1 MKRLL
6 KYLIILGAIGAGVAW
21 FLTAPKQMASLP
33 DHTPDIE
40 NGELV
45 FWTGGCVAC
54 HATKD
59 AEGDDLLVLTG
70 GLEFVT
76 DFGTFYAPN
85 ISPDPDHGIGDW
97 SALDLV
103 NAMKFGTSPDGAHY
117 YPAFPYTS
125 YARMEVTDIIDLKAF
140 LDTLPATEH
149 QPPAHDVG
157 FPFNIRRSL
166 GGWKLLNMSDD
177 WVAEVTDP
185 KAVRGRE
192 IVEGA
197 GHCSECH
204 TPRDPLG
211 GLRKGQWLAGGPN
224 PDGEGRIPNITPSD
238 DGIGSWAE
246 EDIAYYL
253 ETGFTPDFDSVGGS
267 MGEVV
272 DNMSKLPAEDRE
284 AIAAYLKSVPALP
297 DSPATTD

>member
-6 KYLIILGAIGAGVAW
+6 KFLILLGVIGAGVAW

-33 DHTPDIE
+33 DHSPDTDH
-40 NGELV
+40 GEQV
-45 FWTGGCVAC
+45 FWTGGCVSC
-54 HATKD
+54 HARKD
-59 AEGDDLLVLTG
+59 AEGDDLLVLAG

-85 ISPDPDHGIGDW
+85 ISPDPENGIGGW
-97 SALDLV
+97 TALDLV
-103 NAMKFGTSPDGAHY
+103 NAMKFGTSPNGSHY

-125 YARMEVTDIIDLKAF
+125 YARMKVTDIIDLKAF
-140 LDTLPATEH
+140 LDTLPATDH

-177 WVAEVTDP
+177 WVVEVTDA
-185 KAVRGRE
+185 KAIRGRE

-204 TPRDPLG
+204 TPRDQLG
-211 GLRKGQWLAGGPN
+211 GLRMGLWLAGGLN

-238 DGIGSWAE
+238 AGLGSWAE

-253 ETGFTPDFDSVGGS
+253 ETGFTPEFDSVGGS
-267 MGEVV
+267 MAEVV
-272 DNMSKLPAEDRE
+272 DNISKLPAEDRE
-284 AIAAYLKSVPALP
+284 AIAVYLKSVPALSDTP
-297 DSPATTD
+297 